1 MVIYKSLLN
10 PIKSQLNI
18 GSLTLHGPVEGRGV
32 RLIGQRHIAA
42 QRQQELN
49 HLRGAEFGCLVY
61 TLW

>member
-1 MVIYKSLLN
+1 M
-10 PIKSQLNI
+10 KSQPHVRKK
-18 GSLTLHGPVEGRGV
+18 SHRLTLHGPVEGRGV